1 MSRYVPPLKR
11 VLEEVLSPAGLSAS
25 EYPFAG
31 EAPPMPA
38 VAGGAMGKAKKAVAG
53 GAADGVPATG
63 RRLIVIMLG
72 KPTGPPTPLFATA
85 SLREGR
91 TRAPVFATCACE
103 RSVCERGAVESL
115 TTQEG

>member
-72 KPTGPPTPLFATA
+72 TPTGPPTPLFAP
-85 SLREGR
+85 SLLPLCYCVFER
-91 TRAPVFATCACE
+91 RAYSSP
-103 RSVCERGAVESL
+103 SL
-115 TTQEG
+115 CYLRL